1 MNGILPWI
9 LFNVFVLIMLALD
22 LGVFHKKDK
31 PVTFKEAL
39 GWSAVWIT
47 LALIFNGWIYYSM
60 GQQPALEYLTGYL
73 IEKSLSV
80 DNIFVFVLLF
90 SYFKIPAKY
99 QHRILFWGV
108 IGALIMRGI
117 FIGVG
122 AIMIARFHWVI
133 YIFGVFLIYTGY
145 KMIKESAEE
154 MHPENNPLVRWFTKK
169 GKVTNELHGHDF
181 FVIINGKRLATPL
194 FLCLLSIE
202 FSDIIFAVDSIPAI
216 FAITEDP
223 FIVYTSNVFA
233 ILGLRSLYFALE
245 GVISRFPYLRYGLAI
260 ILIFIGIKMVLA
272 DVYKIPIW
280 ASLIFIAVVLVA
292 SVLWNKVADRRK
304 VAEESEKATGKK
316 ANK

>member
-39 GWSAVWIT
+39 TWSGVWIT

-60 GQQPALEYLTGYL
+60 GQQPALEFLTGYL

-90 SYFKIPAKY
+90 SYFKIPTKY
-99 QHRILFWGV
+99 QHRVLFWGV
-108 IGALIMRGI
+108 LGALVMRGI
-117 FIGVG
+117 FIAAG
-122 AIMIARFHWVI
+122 AILIAKFHWII
-133 YIFGVFLIYTGY
+133 YIFGAFLVYTGY
-145 KMIKESAEE
+145 KMFAQSAED
-154 MHPENNPLVRWFTKK
+154 MHPEDNPLVRWFTKR
-169 GKVTNELHGHDF
+169 GKATHEMHGNDF
-181 FVIINGKRLATPL
+181 FVTSNGKRLATPL

-223 FIVYTSNVFA
+223 YIVYTSNVFA

-260 ILIFIGIKMVLA
+260 ILIFIGIKMILA
-272 DVYKIPIW
+272 DVFKIPIW
-280 ASLIFIAVVLVA
+280 ASLLFIAIVLIA
-292 SVLWNKVADRRK
+292 SVLWNKIADKREVKRE
-304 VAEESEKATGKK
+304 AEKATGKDLK
-316 ANK
+316 

>member
-9 LFNVFVLIMLALD
+9 LFNAFVLLMLALD

-39 GWSAVWIT
+39 AWSGVWIT

-90 SYFKIPAKY
+90 SFFKIPAKY
-99 QHRILFWGV
+99 QHRVLFWGV

-117 FIGVG
+117 FIAAGTFL
-122 AIMIARFHWVI
+122 ITKFHWII

-145 KMIKESAEE
+145 KMFKEPIEKI
-154 MHPENNPLVRWFTKK
+154 HPEDNPLVRWFTKK
-169 GKVTNELHGHDF
+169 GKATTELHGHDF
-181 FVIINGKRLATPL
+181 FVTVDGKNLATPL

-245 GVISRFPYLRYGLAI
+245 GVIRRFPYLRYGLAI
-260 ILIFIGIKMVLA
+260 ILVFIGLKMVLSE
-272 DVYKIPIW
+272 VFKIPIW
-280 ASLIFIAVVLVA
+280 ASLIFIAIVLVA
-292 SVLWNKVADRRK
+292 SGLWNKIA
-304 VAEESEKATGKK
+304 KK
-316 ANK
+316 SRLPHSK

>member
-9 LFNVFVLIMLALD
+9 LFNAFVLMMLALD

-31 PVTFKEAL
+31 PVTFKGAL
-39 GWSAVWIT
+39 GWSGVWIT

-99 QHRILFWGV
+99 QHRVLFWGV

-117 FIGVG
+117 FIGIG
-122 AIMIARFHWVI
+122 AVMIARFHWII
-133 YIFGVFLIYTGY
+133 YIFGAFLIYTGY
-145 KMIKESAEE
+145 KMFRESPEE
-154 MHPENNPLVRWFTKK
+154 MHPEDNPLVRWFTKK
-169 GKVTNELHGHDF
+169 GKATTELHGHDF
-181 FVIINGKRLATPL
+181 FVTSNGKRLATPL

-260 ILIFIGIKMVLA
+260 ILVFIGIKMLLA
-272 DVYKIPIW
+272 QVYKIPIW
-280 ASLIFIAVVLVA
+280 GSLIFIAVVLVA
-292 SVLWNKVADRRK
+292 SVLWNKIADRKRSK
-304 VAEESEKATGKK
+304 LKQSRQPQKR
-316 ANK
+316 